1 MGKQINIRDWLL
13 ERFVDGRPKVFIEI
27 GANDGSD
34 TQWMS
39 DIPGVTVHAFEPD
52 PRLSPV
58 TKPNVFWRQV
68 AIGNQT
74 GMTTFHPSAVWDDPP
89 WTESGSIPW
98 TESGSIYEPTG
109 HLQRYPGVKFGEP
122 FHVSITTLD
131 IYCHDAGIE
140 KIDFIWADLQG
151 AEGDMILGGQ
161 EVLPN
166 TRFLYTEYSNN
177 PLYQEQVDLHTLI
190 GMLPGS
196 WRIVELWPDDVLLEN
211 VSFID

>member
-1 MGKQINIRDWLL
+1 MSIFYKIAGKKMNIRDWLWG
-13 ERFVDGRPKVFIEI
+13 EFFDDRPKIFVEI
-27 GANDGSD
+27 GANDGRD

-52 PRLSPV
+52 PRLSPG

-74 GMTTFHPSAVWDDPP
+74 GMTTFYPSAVYDDAP
-89 WTESGSIPW
+89 WTESGSIHQ
-98 TESGSIYEPTG
+98 PTG

-122 FHVSITTLD
+122 FQVSITTLD

-140 KIDFIWADLQG
+140 KIDFIWADMHG
-151 AEGDMILGGQ
+151 AERDMILGGQ
-161 EVLPN
+161 KVLPN
-166 TRFLYTEYSNN
+166 TRFLYTEYSKN
-177 PLYQEQVDLHTLI
+177 PLYQGQVDLHTLI